1 MVSSSLPNTAA
12 KLADLDAMGQIVAA
26 LKLDGKRIVLAHG
39 VFDLLHVGHIRHL
52 REAKALGDVLI
63 VTLTEDSRVNKGP
76 GRPAFT
82 ETLRAEAL
90 AELESVD
97 YVAISRHPNAV
108 PVIGTIKPD
117 VYVKGPDY
125 KDAARDVTGGI
136 SEEEAAVEAA
146 GGRLHITEDMTF
158 SSSTLINKYFP
169 SYASHV
175 QDYLADFKTRYS
187 AADVIAA
194 LERLRTMNVVVV
206 GEAILDEYVYCDQMG
221 KSAKDPVL
229 AMRFARTEIYAG
241 GALAVA
247 NHLSGFCRSVE
258 LITYLGDSDANE
270 KFVRSNLK
278 PNVRAN
284 FIYKTDSPT
293 ILKRRYVERTLG
305 SKLFE
310 VYVINDEPLGDAD
323 DGDLCALIDAR
334 IGNADTIVASDFG
347 HGLLTPAAKQR
358 LCESGR
364 FLAVNTQINAAN
376 IRFHAISNY
385 PRADYVCVNE
395 GELRLDA
402 RNRHNEIGELV
413 AGLAAKMRC
422 DRFLVTQGSFG
433 VSYFDR
439 GSGYQSPALATTVL
453 DRIGSGDA
461 VLALTSSCVASGMP
475 ADMVAFVANVIGAQ
489 AVQIMGNRDFVTRV
503 ATYKFIETLLK

>member
-1 MVSSSLPNTAA
+1 
-12 KLADLDAMGQIVAA
+12 
-26 LKLDGKRIVLAHG
+26 
-39 VFDLLHVGHIRHL
+39 
-52 REAKALGDVLI
+52 
-63 VTLTEDSRVNKGP
+63 
-76 GRPAFT
+76 
-82 ETLRAEAL
+82 
-90 AELESVD
+90 
-97 YVAISRHPNAV
+97 
-108 PVIGTIKPD
+108 
-117 VYVKGPDY
+117 
-125 KDAARDVTGGI
+125 
-136 SEEEAAVEAA
+136 
-146 GGRLHITEDMTF
+146 
-158 SSSTLINKYFP
+158 
-169 SYASHV
+169 
-175 QDYLADFKTRYS
+175 
-187 AADVIAA
+187 
-194 LERLRTMNVVVV
+194 
-206 GEAILDEYVYCDQMG
+206 
-221 KSAKDPVL
+221 
-229 AMRFARTEIYAG
+229 MRFARTEIYAG

-284 FIYKTDSPT
+284 FIYKSDSPT

-323 DGDLCALIDAR
+323 DRDLCALIDAR
-334 IGNADTIVASDFG
+334 IGNADMIVASDFG

-413 AGLAAKMRC
+413 TGLAAKMRC
-422 DRFLVTQGSFG
+422 ERFLVTQGSFG
-433 VSYFDR
+433 VSYFDH
-439 GSGYQSPALATTVL
+439 GTGYQSPALATAVL

-475 ADMVAFVANVIGAQ
+475 PDMVAFVANVIGAQ

-503 ATYKFIETLLK
+503 ATYKFIDTLLK

>member
-1 MVSSSLPNTAA
+1 
-12 KLADLDAMGQIVAA
+12 
-26 LKLDGKRIVLAHG
+26 
-39 VFDLLHVGHIRHL
+39 
-52 REAKALGDVLI
+52 
-63 VTLTEDSRVNKGP
+63 
-76 GRPAFT
+76 
-82 ETLRAEAL
+82 
-90 AELESVD
+90 
-97 YVAISRHPNAV
+97 
-108 PVIGTIKPD
+108 
-117 VYVKGPDY
+117 
-125 KDAARDVTGGI
+125 
-136 SEEEAAVEAA
+136 
-146 GGRLHITEDMTF
+146 
-158 SSSTLINKYFP
+158 
-169 SYASHV
+169 
-175 QDYLADFKTRYS
+175 
-187 AADVIAA
+187 
-194 LERLRTMNVVVV
+194 
-206 GEAILDEYVYCDQMG
+206 MG

-229 AMRFARTEIYAG
+229 AMRYVSTETYAG

-247 NHLSGFCRSVE
+247 NHLADFCQSVE
-258 LITYLGDSDANE
+258 LITYLGDTDANE

-278 PNVRAN
+278 PKVRAN
-284 FIYKTDSPT
+284 FIYKSDSPT

-310 VYVINDEPLGDAD
+310 VYVINDEPLGAD
-323 DGDLCALIDAR
+323 DDRDLCGLIAAR
-334 IGNADTIVASDFG
+334 IGGADAIVCSDFG
-347 HGLLTPAAKQR
+347 HGLLTGDAKQI

-402 RNRHNEIGELV
+402 RNRHNEIGQLV
-413 AGLAAKMRC
+413 GGLAEKMRC
-422 DRFLVTQGSFG
+422 DRFLVTQGHAG

-439 GSGYQSPALATTVL
+439 GTGYQSPALATAVL

-461 VLALTSSCVASGMP
+461 VLAITSTCVASGMP

>member
-1 MVSSSLPNTAA
+1 MVSSSLPEAA
-12 KLADLDAMGQIVAA
+12 SKVTDLETLGKTVAA
-26 LKLDGKRIVLAHG
+26 LKREGKRIVLAHG

-52 REAKALGDVLI
+52 REAKALGDVLV

-90 AELESVD
+90 AALESVD
-97 YVAISRHPNAV
+97 YVAISRHATAV
-108 PVIGTIKPD
+108 PVIGTILPD

-125 KDAARDVTGGI
+125 KDAARDITGGI
-136 SEEEAAVEAA
+136 TEEETAVQAA
-146 GGRLHITEDMTF
+146 GGKLHITEDLTF

-175 QDYLADFKTRYS
+175 QEYLAAFKARYS

-194 LERLRTMNVVVV
+194 LGKLLTMNVVVV

-229 AMRFARTEIYAG
+229 AMRYASTETYAG

-247 NHLSGFCRSVE
+247 NHLADFCQSVE

-278 PNVRAN
+278 PKVRAN
-284 FIYKTDSPT
+284 FIYKSNSPT
-293 ILKRRYVERTLG
+293 IVKRRYVEKTLG

-310 VYVINDEPLGDAD
+310 VYVINDEPLGDD
-323 DGDLCALIDAR
+323 DERQLCSLLQAR
-334 IGNADTIVASDFG
+334 IGGADTIVCSDFG
-347 HGLLTPAAKQR
+347 HGLLTGEAKKL

-402 RNRHNEIGELV
+402 RNRHNDIGELV
-413 AGLAAKMRC
+413 GGLAAKMRC

-433 VSYFDR
+433 VAYFDH
-439 GSGYQSPALATTVL
+439 GSGYHSPALATTVL

-461 VLALTSSCVASGMP
+461 VLALTSTCVASGMP
-475 ADMVAFVANVIGAQ
+475 PDMVAFVANVIGAQ

-503 ATYKFIETLLK
+503 ATHKFIETLLK